1 MHVRK
6 CALHETR
13 EVKAYFTLVLKAS
26 LVQRFDQETTRE
38 GEADFNM
45 VTFPEYV
52 HGFGVIPPDCRE
64 DFELIEVGGEG
75 RFQVGRDG
83 VQAILVPKDKK
94 TEFIVYADKTL
105 VFVRS
110 ALGYPAIYPL
120 QEVRFE
126 PPAKAVL
133 MDLDG
138 TSVRSEE
145 MWMWIIERTVATL
158 LGNPAFHFVPEDLPH
173 VAGHSVSEHLAYCI
187 EKYCPDATLEQAR
200 DVYFELVAREM
211 KEIEEGRGHVE
222 AFKPA
227 PGLKEFL
234 LELKAHGVKI
244 GLVTSGLFE
253 KAWPEILA
261 AFRTMGMGNPLE
273 FYDSI
278 ISAGTPLRKGQVGTL
293 GELEPKPHPWLYAE
307 TAAVGLGVDPDD
319 RCHVAGIEDSS
330 AGVVAIRLAGFY
342 TIGVAGGNYAA
353 GGVRSLVNL
362 ECQTLTDALPLLLG
376 K

>member
-1 MHVRK
+1 MIP
-6 CALHETR
+6 ETIPGLGR
-13 EVKAYFTLVLKAS
+13 I
-26 LVQRFDQETTRE
+26 
-38 GEADFNM
+38 
-45 VTFPEYV
+45 PENC
-52 HGFGVIPPDCRE
+52 IQ
-64 DFELIEVGGEG
+64 DFEELEIGGDG
-75 RFQVGRDG
+75 RFRVGHEG

-94 TEFIVYADKTL
+94 TELIVYPDKTL
-105 VFVRS
+105 VYVRS

-120 QEVRFE
+120 EEVRFE
-126 PPAKAVL
+126 PPVKAVL

-158 LGNPAFHFVPEDLPH
+158 LNKPDFHFVPEDLPH
-173 VAGHSVSEHLAYCI
+173 VAGHSVSEHLSYCI
-187 EKYCPDATLEQAR
+187 EKYCPSATLEQAR

-211 KEIEEGRGHVE
+211 KEIEMGRGHVE
-222 AFKPA
+222 AFRPA
-227 PGLKEFL
+227 PHLKEFL

-261 AFRTMGMGNPLE
+261 AFRTMNMGNPLD
-273 FYDSI
+273 FYDAI
-278 ISAGTPLRKGQVGTL
+278 ISAGTPLRKGNVGTL

-307 TAAVGLGVDPDD
+307 TAAVGLGIGREERHRV
-319 RCHVAGIEDSS
+319 VGIEDSS
-330 AGVVAIRLAGFY
+330 AGVMAIRLAGFY

-353 GGVRSLVNL
+353 GGMRALVNL
-362 ECQTLTDALPLLLG
+362 ECETLAEALPVLLG

>member
-1 MHVRK
+1 MRSM
-6 CALHETR
+6 TI
-13 EVKAYFTLVLKAS
+13 
-26 LVQRFDQETTRE
+26 
-38 GEADFNM
+38 
-45 VTFPEYV
+45 PER
-52 HGFGVIPPDCRE
+52 IPGLGAWRPEWRD
-64 DFELIEVGGEG
+64 DFEVCDVGGEG
-75 RFQVGRDG
+75 CFRAGHEG
-83 VQAILVPKDKK
+83 VECILVPKDKK
-94 TEFIVYADKTL
+94 TELIVYRDKTL

-120 QEVRFE
+120 RDVSFE
-126 PPAKAVL
+126 PPVRAVL

-158 LGNPAFHFVPEDLPH
+158 LGDPGFHFVAEDLPH
-173 VAGHSVSEHLAYCI
+173 VAGHSVSEHLSYCLA
-187 EKYCPDATLEQAR
+187 KYCPTATLEQAR
-200 DVYFELVAREM
+200 AVYFDLVAREM
-211 KEIEEGRGHVE
+211 KEIEEGRGHAE
-222 AFKPA
+222 AFRPA
-227 PGLKEFL
+227 PFLKEFL

-273 FYDSI
+273 FYDAI
-278 ISAGTPLRKGQVGTL
+278 ISAGTPLRRGQVGTL

-307 TAAVGLGVDPDD
+307 TAAVGLGIGPED
-319 RCHVAGIEDSS
+319 RHRVVGIEDSS

-342 TIGVAGGNYAA
+342 TVGVAGGNYAA
-353 GGVRSLVNL
+353 GGVRPLVNF
-362 ECQTLTDALPLLLG
+362 ECETLAELLPVLLG

>member
-1 MHVRK
+1 MIPDRIPG
-6 CALHETR
+6 L
-13 EVKAYFTLVLKAS
+13 
-26 LVQRFDQETTRE
+26 
-38 GEADFNM
+38 GEIRPECRQDFSS
-45 VTFPEYV
+45 V
-52 HGFGVIPPDCRE
+52 
-64 DFELIEVGGEG
+64 EVGGEG

-83 VQAILVPKDKK
+83 VQAILVPKDEKS
-94 TEFIVYADKTL
+94 ELIVFADKTL
-105 VFVRS
+105 VFIRS

-120 QEVRFE
+120 NDVRFE

-158 LGNPAFHFVPEDLPH
+158 LKDPDFRFVPEDLPH
-173 VAGHSVSEHLAYCI
+173 VAGHSVSEHLSYCI
-187 EKYCPDATLEQAR
+187 EKYCPSATLEEAR
-200 DVYFELVAREM
+200 NIYFELVAKEM
-211 KEIEEGRGHVE
+211 KEIEEGRGHAE
-222 AFKPA
+222 AFHPA

-261 AFRTMGMGNPLE
+261 AFRTMGLGNPLE

-307 TAAVGLGVDPDD
+307 TAAVGLNIAPED
-319 RCHVAGIEDSS
+319 RCHVVGMEDSS
-330 AGVVAIRLAGFY
+330 AGVLAIRLAGFF

-353 GGVRSLVNL
+353 GGMRTFTNF
-362 ECQTLTDALPLLLG
+362 ECEKLTDALPLLLG
-376 K
+376 Q